1 MPITVT
7 GIVSSLRSAWAD
19 VNPLARGIS
28 FSTYE
33 FLEDRVFELE
43 QEIAGLRRELG
54 EAQAALGQHSP
65 EGQFDENQ
73 CACR

>member
-19 VNPLARGIS
+19 VNPLARGMS
-28 FSTYE
+28 FSTYD

-43 QEIAGLRRELG
+43 QEIAALKRELDA
-54 EAQAALGQHSP
+54 AQAASAQHP
-65 EGQFDENQ
+65 AEAQFDESQ
-73 CACR
+73 CACS

>member
-1 MPITVT
+1 MSITVT

-19 VNPLARGIS
+19 VNPLARGMS

-43 QEIAGLRRELG
+43 QEIAALRRELG
-54 EAQAALGQHSP
+54 RAQADLGSSS
-65 EGQFDENQ
+65 EGQFDQSQ

>member
-19 VNPLARGIS
+19 VNPLARGMS

-33 FLEDRVFELE
+33 FLEDRVSELE
-43 QEIAGLRRELG
+43 LEIAALRRELRM
-54 EAQAALGQHSP
+54 ARADLGPHSA
-65 EGQFDENQ
+65 EGQSDEGQ

>member
-19 VNPLARGIS
+19 VNPLARGMS
-28 FSTYE
+28 FSTHE

-43 QEIAGLRRELG
+43 QELAALRRELSL
-54 EAQAALGQHSP
+54 ARADLGQHSP
-65 EGQFDENQ
+65 DAQFDQ
-73 CACR
+73 SPCACR

>member
-19 VNPLARGIS
+19 VNPLARGMS

-43 QEIAGLRRELG
+43 QELAALRRELSK
-54 EAQAALGQHSP
+54 ARADLGPHSP
-65 EGQFDENQ
+65 DAQFDQGQ

>member
-19 VNPLARGIS
+19 VNPLARGMR

-33 FLEDRVFELE
+33 FLEDRVSELE
-43 QEIAGLRRELG
+43 QEIAALRRELRM
-54 EAQAALGQHSP
+54 ARADLGQHLP
-65 EGQFDENQ
+65 EGQFDEGQ
-73 CACR
+73 CARR